1 MKYTVR
7 NDWTDRDETADTMLE
22 IMSECRVFEID
33 KHDGKFVI
41 WEKCDEY
48 FCVSL
53 TKEQLLA
60 LADEMKVL
68 ANSV

>member
-7 NDWTDRDETADTMLE
+7 NDWIGRDETADTMLE
-22 IMSECRVFEID
+22 IMDECRVFEIV
-33 KHDGKFVI
+33 KHDGKFVLC
-41 WEKCDEY
+41 EKCDEY
-48 FCVSL
+48 FGVSL

-60 LADEMKVL
+60 LADEMKSL